1 VLTTESLNAVPG
13 PAGSVP
19 PRPLAIAQG
28 LIDHAAGVGGEA
40 ATHMLLAAA
49 TIKAM
54 AAERAIRCGT
64 SELTA
69 ETLNRLE
76 AAARKQSGLEFGT
89 TIATMPGELL
99 ELVRGY
105 RESLSKQTSSDDPS

>member
-1 VLTTESLNAVPG
+1 MLTNETLNAVPG

-49 TIKAM
+49 AIKAM
-54 AAERAIRCGT
+54 AAERARRCGT

-76 AAARKQSGLEFGT
+76 AAALKQNGLEFGT

-105 RESLSKQTSSDDPS
+105 RAALPTETPTDE